1 MKIFVYE
8 MKKILIKQYVILI
21 LAAVVIVRLLSSL
34 PLAKQTYGFD
44 TASEQEKYFELIS
57 PFIGEVTEEKTARAD
72 ELEQQLTTAKQQF
85 DKLLEQRLNKEISD
99 IEYYEQMKKYDP
111 TLNISQQIEKTVEQV
126 RQAENRQCDILPVSY
141 IPIICDAS
149 ADYLFVLAICLI
161 CSLSVITEHSSKT
174 KYILYTTPAG
184 QSRSM
189 AAKMAVLLL
198 SVVAASVLLSV
209 VEGYCL
215 SQQLPFEYWK
225 YSARGIEILTN
236 CTAELSIEGLFIQTQ
251 LIKLIGSVFITS
263 AAILISELFKSYTAS
278 IFSLVTVQIVI
289 DYVGQRTNL
298 SYLLPTGAMR
308 GYGYFYGDVTP
319 TVENRFMQFSGIPLW
334 YTIALMCGMLFFSAA
349 ACAGTVF
356 SCNNRLKRKRKGIHK
371 AVLLS
376 TMCIITSLLL
386 SSCSIANNR
395 YDPEDTMKLVG
406 GTYTVI
412 GEYNIPFTDGL
423 KTSKYEIVL
432 VPNQSSG
439 GFSISLTDLESKEK
453 LDIPQ
458 SYFGDENFTHCF
470 ITEHYIL
477 VEYITKDGIEAM
489 RYYDL
494 NDFSTETVAQN
505 TYGTE
510 KNLFGL
516 TFKDSESVF
525 KATATIFTDD
535 KDFFFTTD
543 SGLYKAGINKKA
555 SLIID
560 EPVTKG
566 LIYDANSIYY
576 ISEKDSIKRYDLST
590 GIISEIVSG
599 EKVIPGTLWGDHKH
613 IYYTN
618 ENGEHKIEKSTISL

>member
-8 MKKILIKQYVILI
+8 MKKILIKQYAIII

-44 TASEQEKYFELIS
+44 SATERENYFEIIS
-57 PFIGEVTEEKTARAD
+57 PFIGAVTEEKTDRAD
-72 ELEQQLTTAKQQF
+72 ELENQLKTASQQY
-85 DKLLEQRLNKEISD
+85 DKLIDQRLEHKISD
-99 IEYYEQMKKYDP
+99 IEYYEQMKLYEP
-111 TLNISQQIEKTVEQV
+111 TLNIKKQIEKTVEQV
-126 RQAENRQCDILPVSY
+126 RQAQERQCDILPVSY

-161 CSLSVITEHSSKT
+161 CSLSVITEYTSKT
-174 KYILYTTPAG
+174 RYILCTTPAG

-189 AAKMAVLLL
+189 AAKTAVLLL
-198 SVVAASVLLSV
+198 AVAVASVLLSA

-215 SQQLPFEYWK
+215 SKQLPFEYWA
-225 YSARGIEILTN
+225 YSARGIVIMTN
-236 CTAELSIEGLFIQTQ
+236 CTAELSIGGLFIQTQ
-251 LIKLIGSVFITS
+251 LIKLVGSIFTASV
-263 AAILISELFKSYTAS
+263 AILISELFKSYAAS
-278 IFSLVTVQIVI
+278 VFSLVTVQIVV
-289 DYVGQRTNL
+289 DYVGNRSNL

-319 TVENRFMQFSGIPLW
+319 TAENNYMQFSGVPLW
-334 YTIALMCGMLFFSAA
+334 YTAVLICGLLIFSAA
-349 ACAGTVF
+349 ACTGTIL
-356 SCNNRLKRKRKGIHK
+356 SSNNRLKRKRKKIRK
-371 AVLLS
+371 AALLS

-406 GTYTVI
+406 GSYTLI
-412 GEYNIPFTDGL
+412 GEYNIPFTNEL

-432 VPNQSSG
+432 DTNQSSG
-439 GFSISLTDLESKEK
+439 GFSISLIDLASNEK

-458 SYFGDENFTHCF
+458 SYFSDETFIHCF

-477 VEYITKDGIEAM
+477 VEYITKDGTEAM

-494 NDFSTETVAQN
+494 NDFSTQTIAQN
-505 TYGTE
+505 TRGVE

-516 TFKDSESVF
+516 TFKDSESIF
-525 KATATIFTDD
+525 TTSSLIFTDD
-535 KDFFFTTD
+535 RDFFFVTD
-543 SGLYKAGINKKA
+543 SGLYKVGVNKNA

-560 EPVTKG
+560 EPVTEG
-566 LIYDANSIYY
+566 LIYDAHSIYF

-590 GIISEIVSG
+590 GILSKIVSG
-599 EKVIPGTLWGDHKH
+599 EKIIPRSLWGDYDY
-613 IYYTN
+613 IYYTS
-618 ENGEHKIEKSTISL
+618 ENGEQKLAK